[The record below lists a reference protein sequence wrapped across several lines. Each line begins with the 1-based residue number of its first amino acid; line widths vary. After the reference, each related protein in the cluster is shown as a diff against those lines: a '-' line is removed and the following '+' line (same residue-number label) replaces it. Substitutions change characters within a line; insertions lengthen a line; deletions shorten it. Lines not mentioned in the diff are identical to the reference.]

1 MNKTESIYSR
11 YGCQCSVIECTEVI
25 RRFPV
30 QWNVLEEPIAPSII
44 LHVMWWTHSW
54 FYHRNRKICK
64 KKTPNLDGKRMVRLT
79 CFKTAVGWL
88 KKIIKKIPLTNHD
101 WVFWRIHQNGNNFND
116 YLIRYFWSNFRVCLL
131 LLKESKLWNSFNHV
145 KCCYIFSLFLSTI
158 PFQAS
163 HMKPLSA
170 VQ

>member
-54 FYHRNRKICK
+54 FYYRNRQICK
-64 KKTPNLDGKRMVRLT
+64 EKNIWRETNGTIDLLKNGCRMV
-79 CFKTAVGWL
+79 
-88 KKIIKKIPLTNHD
+88 KKIIRKIPLTNHD
-101 WVFWRIHQNGNNFND
+101 WVFWRIHQNGINFKD
-116 YLIRYFWSNFRVCLL
+116 YLIRYFWSNFRFFLL
-131 LLKESKLWNSFNHV
+131 LLKISKLRF
-145 KCCYIFSLFLSTI
+145 
-158 PFQAS
+158 
-163 HMKPLSA
+163 
-170 VQ
+170 